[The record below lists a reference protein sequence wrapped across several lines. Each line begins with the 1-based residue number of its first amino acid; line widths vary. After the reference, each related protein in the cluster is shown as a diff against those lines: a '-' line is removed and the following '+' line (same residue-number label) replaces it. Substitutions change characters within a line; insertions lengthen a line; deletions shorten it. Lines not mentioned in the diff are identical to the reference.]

1 MIFLNRF
8 EINVRAITSTT
19 WIPSDHLIVKQT
31 LTDSLLLSKIRKI
44 LPQKPDLELFDTY
57 SSFVTVT
64 ELHFDTGIDTVEK
77 DKIEKNKDEKEENST
92 TGIRNKI
99 NKQEKKEN
107 DGKNTKQNITRNSNS
122 TSTSTSASSKNVPI
136 PVGGAIRIDWSD
148 GSHATVDGSNG
159 KLLR

>member
-1 MIFLNRF
+1 MIFLYRF
-8 EINVRAITSTT
+8 EINVRAITATT

-77 DKIEKNKDEKEENST
+77 DKIEKDKDEKEENST
-92 TGIRNKI
+92 TGIRNKN

-107 DGKNTKQNITRNSNS
+107 DGKNTKQNITRNSTS
-122 TSTSTSASSKNVPI
+122 TSTSTSSKNVPI

>member
-1 MIFLNRF
+1 MKFVYRF
-8 EINVRAITSTT
+8 EINVRAITATT

-77 DKIEKNKDEKEENST
+77 DKIEEDKDEKEENST

-107 DGKNTKQNITRNSNS
+107 DGKNTKQNITRNS
-122 TSTSTSASSKNVPI
+122 TSTSTSSKNVPI

>member
-1 MIFLNRF
+1 MIFLYRF

-77 DKIEKNKDEKEENST
+77 DKIEEDKDEKEEIST
-92 TGIRNKI
+92 TGIRNKN

-107 DGKNTKQNITRNSNS
+107 DSKNTKQNIARNS
-122 TSTSTSASSKNVPI
+122 TSTSTSSKNVPI